1 MRVISAAKVE
11 EAVGSLFLK
20 ANTVIR
26 PDIKRALK
34 RAYAK
39 ETNKLA
45 GELYRI
51 ILENAAIAKTK
62 RLPICQDTGLPVVFV
77 EAGEDVRIK
86 GGGLEGVIQ
95 KAVIRSYKKYL
106 FRASIV
112 SDPLK
117 RESRSG
123 FGPAIIHLELKK
135 GKRLKITVMPKG
147 FGSENKTRMKMFNPT
162 VRITEIENFI
172 VECVKNAGSD
182 ACPPYIVGVGVG
194 GTAEKANLLAKM
206 ALLRPVDKNSRKKHI
221 LKMEKKIYSMI
232 NHLRIGPMGLGG
244 KTTCLGVNI
253 LTYPTHIAGLPVAVN
268 IGCHATRSAAVTI

>member
-11 EAVGSLFLK
+11 QAVSSLFLK
-20 ANTVIR
+20 ANTLIR
-26 PDIKRALK
+26 PDIKKALK
-34 RAYAK
+34 KAYAK

-45 GELYRI
+45 RELYLI
-51 ILENAAIAKTK
+51 ILENAAIAKSK
-62 RLPICQDTGLPVVFV
+62 GLPICQDTGLPVVFV

-95 KAVIRSYKKYL
+95 KAVIRAYKKHL

-117 RESRSG
+117 RESLSG

-135 GKRLKITVMPKG
+135 GKRFKITVMPKG

-162 VRITEIENFI
+162 DRITEIENFI
-172 VECVKNAGSD
+172 VECVKIAGPD

-206 ALLRPVDKNSRKKHI
+206 ALLRPVDKDSRKKHI
-221 LKMEKKIYSMI
+221 LEMEK
-232 NHLRIGPMGLGG
+232 R
-244 KTTCLGVNI
+244 V
-253 LTYPTHIAGLPVAVN
+253 
-268 IGCHATRSAAVTI
+268 